1 MRFFTAVILSVS
13 EGSYRS
19 HRNHKILRFA
29 QNGIPEEGERRGG
42 REKAMTR
49 KTGGFTR
56 KKLLTLLLTGGVL
69 LLLFFTAKNV
79 FVRDEAPDL
88 NTIEGRE
95 AYLKALGWEI
105 DRNSESFRSVVVP
118 QKLEG
123 IMAQYNKIQLKQ
135 GLDLNK
141 HLGESCR
148 QYCYDVTNYPGGEGK
163 VIVSLYLQNG
173 QVIAGDV
180 HSTAVNGFMHGLSRG
195 EAASPGP
202 APSPTPG

>member
-1 MRFFTAVILSVS
+1 
-13 EGSYRS
+13 
-19 HRNHKILRFA
+19 
-29 QNGIPEEGERRGG
+29 
-42 REKAMTR
+42 MTR
-49 KTGGFTR
+49 KNHGLAR
-56 KKLLTLLLTGGVL
+56 KKMLTFLLICGIF
-69 LLLFFTAKNV
+69 LLLFFTAKGV
-79 FVRDEAPDL
+79 FVKDEAPDL

-105 DRNSESFRSVVVP
+105 DRESESFRSVVVP

-135 GLDLNK
+135 GLDLSK

-148 QYCYDVTNYPGGEGK
+148 QYCYDVTNYPGGDGK

-180 HSTAVNGFMHGLSRG
+180 HSTAVNGFMHGLKREDAG
-195 EAASPGP
+195 VSPGP
-202 APSPTPG
+202 APSPSPTPG